1 MEANKGGD
9 DLTLKELK
17 QYGTLKKEVAML
29 ERKIE
34 IMYKR
39 KEKVPLVAGKVIG
52 SSSDFPYTEVRTSVE
67 MYDPVKEDA
76 LDRLIR
82 AKENRLKEVSE
93 LVLVI
98 EQYIASIPE
107 SSTRQIFELVF
118 IDGATY
124 EKVGD
129 EIGYTK
135 GRISQLISKQLKD

>member
-1 MEANKGGD
+1 M
-9 DLTLKELK
+9 TLKELK
-17 QYGTLKKEVAML
+17 QYGTLKKEVAMM

-67 MYDPVKEDA
+67 MYDPVKEEA

-98 EQYIASIPE
+98 EQYIAAIPE
-107 SSTRQIFELVF
+107 SSTRQIFELRF
-118 IDGATY
+118 LDGRNQF
-124 EKVGD
+124 
-129 EIGYTK
+129 EIGEIIGYSQ
-135 GRISQLISKQLKD
+135 GRVSQLIYKQLKD